1 MEIIYRL
8 IRDVCLFII
17 IGVFLTEDPILMKLL
32 ISLFALVI
40 YFIMDKNIE
49 TVESNKN

>member
-17 IGVFLTEDPILMKLL
+17 IGIFLTEDPILMKL
-32 ISLFALVI
+32 IVTLFALVI
-40 YFIMDKNIE
+40 YFIMNKNIE
-49 TVESNKN
+49 TVESNEN

>member
-1 MEIIYRL
+1 MEIIYKL
-8 IRDVCLFII
+8 IRDICLFII
-17 IGVFLTEDPILMKLL
+17 IGVFLTENPILMKLL

-40 YFIMDKNIE
+40 YFIMDKSIE